1 MIISIPYN
9 KEEILLT
16 SARDQNGYF
25 HIVSLEQHNFNYNEI
40 NYITTFERLN
50 NIIRKDWSDK
60 NFMKQFF
67 ENTNAIVDYNDM
79 INGTLNVYF
88 INKEQADEAIQW
100 VESYIVANKLQ
111 E

>member
-1 MIISIPYN
+1 
-9 KEEILLT
+9 
-16 SARDQNGYF
+16 
-25 HIVSLEQHNFNYNEI
+25 
-40 NYITTFERLN
+40 
-50 NIIRKDWSDK
+50 
-60 NFMKQFF
+60 MKQFF